1 MANLLTNFKTKH
13 LVKEA
18 LRTKEVTP
26 YRNRVRADFTWTVKA
41 TSPTPAIDQRSAQV
55 VALTPRRPKEPTPSS
70 PRRYG
75 DLGLA
80 RVA

>member
-13 LVKEA
+13 LVKE
-18 LRTKEVTP
+18 VTP
-26 YRNRVRADFTWTVKA
+26 YRNRTRVDFTWEVKA

-55 VALTPRRPKEPTPSS
+55 IGLVPRQVKAQTQPPSK
-70 PRRYG
+70 YG